1 MNEFVKVGPIRYRIV
16 EVEGLVGDQSKLDG
30 HIVYNPSEIRLE
42 ISLGSQRRHLVLWHE
57 VIHAILTHGGFDDH
71 DERMVDV
78 LAASIMLVLQDNPWL
93 AGTRS
98 EIVSKPDSV
107 VSTHDLL

>member
-1 MNEFVKVGPIRYRIV
+1 MNEFIKVGPIRYRIV

-42 ISLGSQRRHLVLWHE
+42 VALGSQRKHLVLWHE

-71 DERMVDV
+71 DERMTDV
-78 LAASIMLVLQDNPWL
+78 LATGIMSVLQDNPWL
-93 AGTRS
+93 QRMRS
-98 EIVSKPDSV
+98 EIVSK
-107 VSTHDLL
+107 L